1 MDVAAKKIEL
11 IKLLLQIQDP
21 ITLNKLNDWL
31 VVAQKEVSINS
42 ALLEEPNDSYNQ
54 KLERSEDDL
63 MKGNVIS
70 HQDLKKKYNF

>member
-42 ALLEEPNDSYNQ
+42 ALLEEPYDSYNQ

>member
-21 ITLNKLNDWL
+21 IILNKLNDWL